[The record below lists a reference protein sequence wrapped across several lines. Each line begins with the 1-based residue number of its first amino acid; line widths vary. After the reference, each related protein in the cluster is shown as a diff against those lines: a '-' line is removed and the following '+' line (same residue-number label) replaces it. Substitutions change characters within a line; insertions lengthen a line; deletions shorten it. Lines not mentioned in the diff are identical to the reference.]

1 MAGGGQPGNQ
11 NARKGRIWS
20 DAIREYA
27 IRDANGIPQRD
38 TPMMIAVAAIWAKAC
53 EGDVPALK
61 EIGDRIEGK
70 VPQQIVG
77 PDDGAIQLDV
87 TISAVETLRE
97 YLATKS
103 V

>member
-1 MAGGGQPGNQ
+1 MTIGGQPGNQ

-38 TPMMIAVAAIWAKAC
+38 TPMMIAVAAIWTKAC

-70 VPQQIVG
+70 VPQQISG
-77 PDDGAIQLDV
+77 PDEGPIEMN
-87 TISAVETLRE
+87 INGSAMDALAA
-97 YLATKS
+97 YLEDKN
-103 V
+103 